1 MQLTAFLHLRALPTW
16 LALDRTQRREIAA
29 AALQHAL
36 PDSTVTLRFFDAEA
50 FHGRVSDVAMLTADS
65 PQDYYFAIERLRD
78 TALFTTPYFK
88 IIDIIPAFENS
99 FEAFENAA
107 SSRFFSR

>member
-16 LALDRTQRREIAA
+16 LALVGTQRREIGT

-36 PDSTVTLRFFDAEA
+36 PDTSVTLRFFDAEA

-78 TALFTTPYFK
+78 TALFTTPYFT
-88 IIDIIPAFENS
+88 IIDIIPAFENG
-99 FEAFENAA
+99 FGAFENAA
-107 SSRFFSR
+107 